1 MVGSDYDFDYSS
13 STFRPAG
20 PLTITTGRECGKC
33 SLCCKLLHV
42 IELNKPAGAWCQHCK
57 PGAGG
62 CSIHETRPQI
72 CRGYFCGWMLSR
84 GVGDDWYP
92 LTCHMILSLAKIG
105 GVQTVTVTVDG
116 KHPLAWREPHYHR
129 QLQALALRGLK
140 VNSAE
145 AVHVVQVRVDN
156 RVWVVLPN
164 RDVEITSG
172 SYVVKIA
179 APGEWEVEQ
188 FPDSA
193 AAAERVRML
202 TARMV

>member
-1 MVGSDYDFDYSS
+1 MKIE
-13 STFRPAG
+13 
-20 PLTITTGRECGKC
+20 ITTGRECGKC
-33 SLCCKLLHV
+33 SLCCKLLRV
-42 IELNKPAGAWCQHCK
+42 LELDKAANQWCQHCK
-57 PGAGG
+57 PGHGG
-62 CSIHETRPQI
+62 CAIHDARPQI

-116 KHPLAWREPHYHR
+116 SYPLVWREPHYHQ
-129 QLQALALRGLK
+129 QLRALALRGLK
-140 VNSAE
+140 VDDPDR
-145 AVHVVQVRVDN
+145 VHVVQVRVDN

-172 SYVVKIA
+172 SYIVKIA

-193 AAAERVRML
+193 AAACRVEVL
-202 TARMV
+202 TGAGTT